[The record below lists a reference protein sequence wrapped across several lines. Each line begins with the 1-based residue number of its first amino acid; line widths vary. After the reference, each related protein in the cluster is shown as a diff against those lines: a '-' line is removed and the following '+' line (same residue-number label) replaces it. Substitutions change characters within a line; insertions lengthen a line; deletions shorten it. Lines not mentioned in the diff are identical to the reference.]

1 MSAANL
7 LTEWARLLVG
17 SLAAAG
23 VRDVV
28 LSPGSRSTPFVC
40 AVHAEPRLRC
50 WEVIDER
57 AAGFFALGQAR
68 ASGRPSLLLCTSG
81 TAGAHYLPAVIE
93 AGAAHLPLIILTA
106 DRPFELQDCSAPQ
119 TIDQMKLFAGQARRY
134 IELGMP
140 EGSALALRAVRRTAA
155 QAVLTATWPTPGAV
169 HINARARKPLEPPVL
184 HTEEEAALRAQ
195 VDALLA
201 APPIGCYPPRAV
213 PDAEGVAAAA
223 RMCRRARRGLILC
236 GPAPAT
242 HAALRG
248 ELAALATATGFPL
261 LGDATSQARFGL
273 DPSAPRCDAFDALLR
288 CPGGLGAEEL
298 ELVIQVGT
306 PSIASGVEQ
315 LLLSRPELP
324 RIVLSAQGFP
334 DPESTAQLL
343 LLGEVGLTVRALVAA
358 LAGAPSAAA
367 DSSSAAPREQT
378 QSFAAR
384 VQELDALA
392 WQVLEEKLA
401 QQSEVLTEAAAVRAT
416 LAELPPDSVLMLGNS
431 LPIRQVDALCRSGP
445 RPLTVLSQRG
455 TSGIEGMFAG
465 AAGAATVLARP
476 LVLLLGDISALHDLT
491 SLGLLPR
498 AAGPVVAVVLQNHGG
513 RIFEQLPLARTPAA
527 RADPALLARFTTPH
541 SLNLEPAARLYG
553 LAYAAVRDEDALRLA
568 LRQALA
574 HVPAPDRP
582 AATLIEAMVPASS
595 AVELQQAY
603 FAALTTALT
612 AYRERSA

>member
-93 AGAAHLPLIILTA
+93 AGAAHLPLLVLTA
-106 DRPFELQDCSAPQ
+106 DRPFELQDCGAPQ
-119 TIDQMKLFAGQARRY
+119 TIDQVKLFAEKARRY

-140 EGSALALRAVRRTAA
+140 DSDALALRAVRRTAA
-155 QAVLTATWPTPGAV
+155 QAVLTATWPIPGAV

-195 VDALLA
+195 VDALLQ

-213 PDAEGVAAAA
+213 PDAAGVAAAA
-223 RMCRRARRGLILC
+223 RMCQRARRGLIIC
-236 GPAPAT
+236 GPAPASQT
-242 HAALRG
+242 ALRG
-248 ELAALATATGFPL
+248 ELSALAAATGFPL
-261 LGDATSQARFGL
+261 LGDAASQARFGL
-273 DPSAPRCDAFDALLR
+273 DHSAPRCDAFDALLR
-288 CPGGLGAEEL
+288 CPGGLLAEDL
-298 ELVIQVGT
+298 ELVIQVGM
-306 PSIASGVEQ
+306 PSISSGVEQ
-315 LLLSRPELP
+315 LLLSRPDLP
-324 RIVLSAQGFP
+324 RIVLSAHGFP
-334 DPESTAQLL
+334 DPESTAELL
-343 LLGEVGLTVRALVAA
+343 LLGEVALSVQALVAA
-358 LAGAPSAAA
+358 LCGAPPASV
-367 DSSSAAPREQT
+367 DSLSTAAPREQ
-378 QSFAAR
+378 QQAFAAR
-384 VQELDALA
+384 VHKLDALA
-392 WQVLEEKLA
+392 WQVLDEKLRQTSA
-401 QQSEVLTEAAAVRAT
+401 DLTEAAVVRAT
-416 LAELPPDSVLMLGNS
+416 VAALPPDAVLMLGNS
-431 LPIRQVDALCRSGP
+431 LAIRQVDALCRSGP

-476 LVLLLGDISALHDLT
+476 LLLLLGDISALHDLT
-491 SLGLLPR
+491 SLGLLSR

-527 RADPALLARFTTPH
+527 RSDPALLARFTTPH
-541 SLNLEPAARLYG
+541 ALQLEPAARLYG
-553 LAYAAVRDEDALRLA
+553 LSYAAVRDEAALLMA

-574 HVPAPDRP
+574 PASDRP
-582 AATLIEAMVPASS
+582 AATLIEAMVPESS